1 MFKYIFLAIFITN
14 SSIAFSQKNNL
25 CFPNGIN
32 RKEKDVKESIKF
44 LCTTNFQNK
53 MAFKSDSSDY
63 KNTGIMENV
72 LNVYDS
78 TSELLACYYFNRKDG
93 HCSAQAIFFNDMTSA
108 YTTFIS
114 YRVSAIRITEISKE
128 KYLCWADNIAYYVIF
143 YFIKELN
150 RYGVALEMF

>member
-78 TSELLACYYFNRKDG
+78 TRELLACYYFNRKDG
-93 HCSAQAIFFNDMTSA
+93 LTQGLFNDMTSA

-114 YRVSAIRITEISKE
+114 YRVSAIRITKYRG
-128 KYLCWADNIAYYVIF
+128 KYLCGLIILYTSSF
-143 YFIKELN
+143 TS
-150 RYGVALEMF
+150 